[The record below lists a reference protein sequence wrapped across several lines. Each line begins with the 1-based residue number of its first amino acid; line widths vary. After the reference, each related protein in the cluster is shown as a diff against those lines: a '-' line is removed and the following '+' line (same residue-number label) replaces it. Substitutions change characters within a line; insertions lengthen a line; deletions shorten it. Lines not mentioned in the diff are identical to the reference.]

1 MGIFNKTEE
10 ELRKEEENKK
20 IKYLISVIKDNN
32 DISQEAKDYL
42 IDYIDSIRKGKP
54 NDFEDV
60 DTLIE
65 TILKMVSSS
74 FCSPENMK
82 EQLQTTI
89 DLYKTMIPK
98 GNTHAKDKFIHEF
111 VGENG
116 LIYHQLFDETLFA
129 LFENKEDYF
138 EVMNVIKS
146 SYTAKENFEL
156 IKSYT
161 AKVCKYCLN
170 QDVLKRDILSFIKGL
185 DNVVDHEY
193 PKYSEES
200 LENAKR
206 RIGVYNLSPKQLAEC
221 DSKLRKM
228 EDYLEEFG
236 IFQTSLEGEKDQIKT
251 IITTGK
257 KEIKEVKNN
266 SVDELKRQI
275 EFQKKELMT
284 KLDSYLKELEDIL
297 KDKSDITF
305 RQILE
310 TYKNQV
316 EEFRGIFRAY
326 SSAASKDL
334 LEIQKA
340 TEASVKKLEN
350 YVLNEPQL
358 INLLSKVEEQ
368 NTVRDKIVELVT
380 KEQELLEKEVQPEV
394 KKDSAPQVVIPGYE
408 RIMVPY
414 KHLILPEEVTRKILP
429 ALDSSIPFDIRMAK
443 VEEQMK
449 MREAKGEVFHK
460 KLKNIVVDL
469 MEGDW
474 PYLWGPSG
482 TGKSYMVKQVASL
495 LGMNFTKAGKITE
508 PHSVIGYN
516 DPQGR
521 FRITPT
527 FVAAL
532 YGYLLSLDEF
542 DNGNPDTQVVLND
555 IYSELLN
562 KLEHPSGLCE
572 VTFGTDVQV
581 DIHPNFR
588 MISTGNTSGSG
599 GNSVYTSRG
608 QIDESI
614 QERMTPIYIDYDDRI
629 EEGILR
635 NIPAWYKFFIAFRKA
650 CMKYAD
656 SNGIEAAQGIT
667 TSRDASAI
675 KKYVEHNSKT
685 LDQVI
690 EEKFVQTKDPE
701 YLKALGR
708 TIADMYNLD
717 YEDCQEPNFNGTLE
731 QADGKVLAKKF
742 ITACKKGIK

>member
-1 MGIFNKTEE
+1 MGLFNKTEE
-10 ELRKEEENKK
+10 EKKLEEENKK
-20 IKYLISVIKDNN
+20 IRYLINTIRENY
-32 DISQEAKDYL
+32 DISTETTTYL
-42 IDYIDSIRKGKP
+42 VDYIENIRKGKP
-54 NDFEDV
+54 NDFEDI
-60 DTLIE
+60 DTLTEI
-65 TILKMVSSS
+65 ILKMVCTS
-74 FCSPENMK
+74 FHSLEDMK
-82 EQLQTTI
+82 KQLESTI
-89 DLYKTMIPK
+89 TLYKRLIPK
-98 GNTHAKDKFIHEF
+98 GDTQAKDKFINEF

-116 LIYHQLFDETLFA
+116 LIHSGLFDETLFA
-129 LFENKEDYF
+129 LFYNKEDYF

-146 SYTAKENFEL
+146 SSTAKENFDL
-156 IKSYT
+156 VKSYIS
-161 AKVCKYCLN
+161 KVCKYCLN
-170 QDVLKRDILSFIKGL
+170 QDILKRDIISFVSGL
-185 DNVVDHEY
+185 EDVVDRDY
-193 PKYSEES
+193 NKYSEES

-228 EDYLEEFG
+228 GDYLEQFD
-236 IFQTSLEGEKDQIKT
+236 IFQTNLAGEKEQIVE
-251 IITTGK
+251 IISSGK
-257 KEIKEVKNN
+257 KEIREAKNK

-275 EFQKKELMT
+275 ELQKKELMK
-284 KLDSYLKELEDIL
+284 KLDQYLQELEDIL
-297 KDKSDITF
+297 KDKSDATF
-305 RQILE
+305 RQIIE
-310 TYKNQV
+310 TYKSQV
-316 EEFRGIFRAY
+316 EDFRRIFRTY

-340 TEASVKKLEN
+340 TEASVRKLED
-350 YVLNEPQL
+350 YVTNEPQL
-358 INLLSKVEEQ
+358 RDLLSKAQEQ
-368 NTVRDKIVELVT
+368 NAVRDKIVELVT
-380 KEQELLEKEVQPEV
+380 KEQELLEKVPEA
-394 KKDSAPQVVIPGYE
+394 KTSGGPQVVIPGYD

-414 KHLILPEEVTRKILP
+414 KHLILPEEVTKKILP
-429 ALDSSIPFDIRMAK
+429 ALDSSIPFDIRLEK

-449 MREAKGEVFHK
+449 MREANGEIFHK

-482 TGKSYMVKQVASL
+482 TGKSYMAKQAASL

-562 KLEHPSGLCE
+562 KLENPSEPCE

-599 GNSVYTSRG
+599 ENSVYTSRG

-614 QERMTPIYIDYDDRI
+614 QERMTPIYIDYDNRVEERI
-629 EEGILR
+629 LSDF
-635 NIPAWYKFFIAFRKA
+635 PAWYKFIVDFRNA
-650 CMKYAD
+650 CIKYAD

-667 TSRDASAI
+667 TTRDAAAI
-675 KKYVEHNSKT
+675 RKYVKNNSKSIE
-685 LDQVI
+685 QII
-690 EEKFVQTKDPE
+690 EEKFIQTKDPE

-708 TIADMYNLD
+708 TIASIYNLD
-717 YEDCQEPNFNGTLE
+717 YGNCKNPNFTGTLKD
-731 QADGKVLAKKF
+731 ADEKVLAKKF
-742 ITACKKGIK
+742 ISACKKGIN